1 MSHKNQ
7 EFETTFK
14 KKFKDMRDLFLQRL
28 KAGIVQ
34 NEMKAKFSENG
45 IDGAIIFDSLAF
57 EDNYDVQRFTKILQ
71 EKIDLL
77 TGQLFTALSK
87 EVKGNRIRT
96 AAKDGG
102 LSCYIAVKTKPHK
115 EPPIFLF
122 GDESVPQKENDEAN
136 QMFK

>member
-7 EFETTFK
+7 EFETAFTE
-14 KKFKDMRDLFLQRL
+14 KFRDMRDLFLQRL
-28 KAGIVQ
+28 EVGIFR
-34 NEMKAKFSENG
+34 NEMKATFTEDE
-45 IDGAIIFDSLAF
+45 IDGAIKFYSYAHGGG
-57 EDNYDVQRFTKILQ
+57 YDIQRFGKLFQ

-77 TGQLFTALSK
+77 TSQLFTALSK

-102 LSCYIAVKTKPHK
+102 LSCYITIKTTPHEK
-115 EPPIFLF
+115 PPIFLF
-122 GDESVPQKENDEAN
+122 GDESVPQKENEEAN